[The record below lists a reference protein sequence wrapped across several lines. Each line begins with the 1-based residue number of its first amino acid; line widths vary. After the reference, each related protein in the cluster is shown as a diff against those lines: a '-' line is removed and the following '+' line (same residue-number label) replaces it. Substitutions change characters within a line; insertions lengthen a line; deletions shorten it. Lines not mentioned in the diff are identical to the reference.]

1 MGLSSNTIIHFTK
14 KISSLKGILTSD
26 FSIRYCQEI
35 IQSNSSTIELLIPMV
50 SFCDIPFSQII
61 QHVNNYGSYGIG
73 LSKKW
78 AEVNGLN
85 PVLYLEKKSNLS
97 NNITENLFPTLRG
110 SSPKKIKEFTLETQ
124 KSRDFL
130 RYIKNY
136 QGDLIRAGKLIK
148 KDYRFSDERE
158 WRYVLEPSID
168 YLFYANIKNVPKA
181 EIPKKKEKHNK
192 EVKSQ
197 SLKLTPNDIIYIIIK
212 KESERDGIITTIE
225 KAKGKFSHTEVKR
238 LTSRIISIEQL
249 KTDF

>member
-14 KISSLKGILTSD
+14 KISSLKGILESN
-26 FSIRYCQEI
+26 FSIRYCQEN
-35 IQSNSSTIELLIPMV
+35 IQSRSSTIELLIPMV

-61 QHVNNYGSYGIG
+61 QHVNSYGNYGIG

-78 AEVNGLN
+78 AEINGLN
-85 PVLYLEKKSNLS
+85 PVLYLEKESNLA
-97 NNITENLFPTLRG
+97 NNITENLFPTLKDG
-110 SSPKKIKEFTLETQ
+110 SPKKIIEFSIETQ

-130 RYIKNY
+130 RYLKNY
-136 QGDLIRAGKLIK
+136 QGDLVRLGKLIK

-168 YLFYANIKNVPKA
+168 YLFYGNIKKVSKA
-181 EIPKKKEKHNK
+181 EIPNIKKKRNDEI
-192 EVKSQ
+192 KSER
-197 SLKLTPNDIIYIIIK
+197 LNFTPNDINYIIIK
-212 KESERDGIITTIE
+212 KESERDSIITTIE

-238 LTSRIISIEQL
+238 LTSRIISVEQL

>member
-14 KISSLKGILTSD
+14 KISSLKGILSSD
-26 FSIRYCQEI
+26 FKVRYCQEN
-35 IQSNSSTIELLIPMV
+35 IQSNHSSIKLAIPMV

-61 QHVNNYGSYGIG
+61 EHVENYGSYGIG

-78 AEVNGLN
+78 AESNGLN

-97 NNITENLFPTLRG
+97 VNITKNLFTSLKDG
-110 SSPKKIKEFTLETQ
+110 SPKKIREFTLDTQ

-136 QGDLIRAGKLIK
+136 QDDLIRSGKLVK

-158 WRYVLEPSID
+158 WRYVLKPSTKH
-168 YLFYANIKNVPKA
+168 LFYGNLKKVPKDKIS
-181 EIPKKKEKHNK
+181 ELKEVWNK
-192 EVKSQ
+192 EIQ
-197 SLKLTPNDIIYIIIK
+197 SEKLSFTPNDINYIIIK